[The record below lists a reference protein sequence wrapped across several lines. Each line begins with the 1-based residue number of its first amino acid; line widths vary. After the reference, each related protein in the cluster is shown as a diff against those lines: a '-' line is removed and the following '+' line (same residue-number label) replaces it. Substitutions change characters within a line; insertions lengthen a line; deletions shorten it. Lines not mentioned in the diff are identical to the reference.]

1 MSKTPAKKT
10 KETKP
15 AAKAKAAA
23 KPAAKKAPAAVAAK
37 VPAKTVAKTPTKA
50 PAKPAPAPKAAKP
63 AAKPAPAPKA
73 AKAPAKK
80 AEPKAAPAAARRPG
94 RPRKDG
100 TADYAV
106 QARKMKALLDTLV
119 TASELSE
126 AHILEAM
133 SELGFELHPRTLAR
147 EIERLAII
155 GFPVVRI
162 HGPEGIFYAMPD
174 DGIIDQAV
182 TELEAVRKALKKE
195 GSAQEKA
202 VAAVLKLLKD

>member
-1 MSKTPAKKT
+1 MSKKPAKKT

-15 AAKAKAAA
+15 APKAKAAA
-23 KPAAKKAPAAVAAK
+23 KPVAKKAPAVAA
-37 VPAKTVAKTPTKA
+37 KA
-50 PAKPAPAPKAAKP
+50 PAKSVAKAPAKP
-63 AAKPAPAPKA
+63 AAKPAVAPKA
-73 AKAPAKK
+73 VKAPAKK
-80 AEPKAAPAAARRPG
+80 AEPKTAPAAARRPG